1 MPQGPGKVGRGAVP
15 SDVSS
20 WAQCGLQDLPSFPS
34 WVLENTVGL
43 FLLITG
49 LVIPVIPVLSETG
62 SPLETSVPSPCYLLI
77 RSFPSSV
84 LGGLSSLSGG
94 DVSYF
99 ARDVNSTVSGF
110 ITWS

>member
-1 MPQGPGKVGRGAVP
+1 MP

-20 WAQCGLQDLPSFPS
+20 WAQCRLQDLPSFPS

-43 FLLITG
+43 LFLLITG
-49 LVIPVIPVLSETG
+49 VVIPVIPVLSETG

-77 RSFPSSV
+77 HSFPSSV

-99 ARDVNSTVSGF
+99 ARDVNSTASGSV
-110 ITWS
+110 TWS